1 MAGRGDKGLLVTTG
15 SFTRDA
21 VAESSRDRAPPIE
34 LIDGDRLA
42 DLLKEFSLGVSTHMV
57 EEVEVQ
63 EAFFDDI

>member
-1 MAGRGDKGLLVTTG
+1 LLVTTG

-21 VAESSRDRAPPIE
+21 IAESSRDGAPPIE
-34 LIDGDRLA
+34 LIDGDRLS

-57 EEVEVQ
+57 EEVEVH